1 VITAKRS
8 STATCVSCS
17 EIGGVTFVVF
27 VLAGVAAGVA
37 RVDEA
42 SGDLD
47 VRRDRVPEVGYLD
60 DEDGRL
66 SGVL

>member
-1 VITAKRS
+1 
-8 STATCVSCS
+8 
-17 EIGGVTFVVF
+17 VTFVVF